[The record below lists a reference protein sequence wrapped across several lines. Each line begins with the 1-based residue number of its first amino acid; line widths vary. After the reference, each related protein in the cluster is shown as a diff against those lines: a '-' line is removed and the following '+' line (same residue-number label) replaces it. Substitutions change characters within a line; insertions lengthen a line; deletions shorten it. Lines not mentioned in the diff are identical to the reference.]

1 VSNDFLMSRGRRL
14 ALAFVAAIV
23 VGSIGPWVD
32 VGSDSAS
39 GLDIDDGV
47 VTLVLAGIAFA
58 YLLFRPIPH
67 WAPVAALGALA
78 GAVAVFDI
86 VDIEDVGGFLSIAS
100 PGWGLYLTAIGG
112 AGLVSSALFS
122 MRTDNEAAA
131 PFDITG
137 KVIVGLAA
145 LLVVLA
151 VISTLDD
158 EEVARTTLPEPPELE
173 PEP

>member
-1 VSNDFLMSRGRRL
+1 MSRGRRL

-78 GAVAVFDI
+78 GA
-86 VDIEDVGGFLSIAS
+86 
-100 PGWGLYLTAIGG
+100 
-112 AGLVSSALFS
+112 GLVSSALFS
-122 MRTDNEAAA
+122 MRTYNEAAA

-158 EEVARTTLPEPPELE
+158 EDVARTTLPEPPELE